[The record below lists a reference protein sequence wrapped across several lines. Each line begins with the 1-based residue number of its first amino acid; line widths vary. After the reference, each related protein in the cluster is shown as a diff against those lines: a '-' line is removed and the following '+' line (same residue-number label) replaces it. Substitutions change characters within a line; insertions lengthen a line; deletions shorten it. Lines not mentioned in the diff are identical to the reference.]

1 MSNHMSGHR
10 QRLKDRY
17 SAGSSNL
24 TYDYEALELLL
35 TYSIPRMDVKPAA
48 KALIEK
54 FGSLDNVFSADVSQL
69 ETVPGI
75 GRNSAILI
83 SLVHDLQKRCAKSKN
98 SKVTRLGN
106 ADDAEEYF
114 MNLLG
119 SEELEKFVMV
129 TLDNS
134 NRIVASRILAAG
146 STKHLKVYSR
156 DVVQY
161 ALFDKASR
169 VLISHNHPGGGTMP
183 SAADIDFTLDL
194 RNTLNAVDIDLADHI
209 IVGGDGAKSMR
220 SCPTFRNFFTK

>member
-54 FGSLDNVFSADVSQL
+54 FGSLDNVFSADVAQL

-129 TLDNS
+129 RL
-134 NRIVASRILAAG
+134 IIPIALLQAEFWLPAAQ
-146 STKHLKVYSR
+146 S
-156 DVVQY
+156 
-161 ALFDKASR
+161 
-169 VLISHNHPGGGTMP
+169 I
-183 SAADIDFTLDL
+183 
-194 RNTLNAVDIDLADHI
+194 
-209 IVGGDGAKSMR
+209 
-220 SCPTFRNFFTK
+220 

>member
-1 MSNHMSGHR
+1 
-10 QRLKDRY
+10 
-17 SAGSSNL
+17 
-24 TYDYEALELLL
+24 
-35 TYSIPRMDVKPAA
+35 MDVKPAA

-161 ALFDKASR
+161 ALFD
-169 VLISHNHPGGGTMP
+169 
-183 SAADIDFTLDL
+183 FTLDL
-194 RNTLNAVDIDLADHI
+194 RNTLNAVDIELADHI